1 MRNEKRRRFNMI
13 QSTHINTD
21 PGNNYLIAGQI
32 KTPQKP
38 SQIQEKSNRKL
49 TEVLNVNLEETHNL
63 YNKDRIKFSEIIPG
77 ASTSA
82 ISAKKDGSDNIE
94 TNPSAGKSP
103 SPQAEATV
111 NIIYTND
118 LHGSFLPKENGD
130 SSTGGMAYTASVIR
144 DLKNKSEGNSLLLDG
159 GDWSQGSYESGLT
172 KGKTMIKVMNNLGY
186 DAAETG
192 NHEYDWS
199 KEDLKGMAR
208 EANFPVLGANIEQEK
223 AGVLDEVK
231 PYTVKEIDG
240 VKVGIIGLITPE
252 VAELTKPQNMEGL
265 AVRDPKETAAKY
277 IKELRGKGI
286 DTIVVLSHQGE
297 EADKELARSVE
308 GIDVI
313 VGGHSHTAI
322 DKPDVVNGTLIV
334 QSGSKGEFVGHLE
347 VSIDRNSKKIV
358 ASKNELIPVN
368 TKEIKPDS
376 EVEKIIAPVLE
387 EAKKK
392 QSEVIG
398 TAEVDLNHSNRVT
411 ESSMGHIITDG
422 MREKTHSDI
431 AIINSGGIRGEL
443 KKGDITYG
451 GLYKILPFENKLVT
465 MNLTGRQIKEVLENT
480 PWTEK
485 NDLQVSGMTLDIDT
499 SKPAGERIV
508 SIKTGDTPLEMD
520 KIYRVTADDFLA
532 NGGAG
537 YNTLKKGTNVEYG
550 DLVVDT
556 VSEYIKSHQP
566 FDEETLKERRINYK

>member
-1 MRNEKRRRFNMI
+1 MI
-13 QSTHINTD
+13 QSAHINTD
-21 PGNNYLIAGQI
+21 PGNNYLIAGQL
-32 KTPQKP
+32 KTPNKP
-38 SQIQEKSNRKL
+38 LQMKELSGRNL
-49 TEVLNVNLEETHNL
+49 TEVLNINLEEAHNL
-63 YNKDRIKFSEIIPG
+63 YNKDRTKFSEIKQEENVPPG
-77 ASTSA
+77 KEGGTSSDMPHSASSGT
-82 ISAKKDGSDNIE
+82 
-94 TNPSAGKSP
+94 
-103 SPQAEATV
+103 SPQTEATV

-118 LHGSFLPKENGD
+118 LHGSFLPKENEG

-144 DLKNKSEGNSLLLDG
+144 ELKNKSEGNSLLLDG

-199 KEDLKGMAR
+199 KEDLKEMAR
-208 EANFPVLGANIEQEK
+208 EANFPVLGANLEKEK

-240 VKVGIIGLITPE
+240 VKIGIIGLITPE
-252 VAELTKPQNMEGL
+252 VAKLTKPQNMEGL
-265 AVRDPKETAAKY
+265 KVLDPKETAAKY
-277 IKELRGKGI
+277 VKELREKGI

-297 EADKELARSVE
+297 EADKELAGSVE

-334 QSGSKGEFVGHLE
+334 QSGSKGEFVGNLE
-347 VSIDRNSKKIV
+347 LSIDRESKKIV
-358 ASKNELIPVN
+358 SSKNELIPVN
-368 TKEIKPDS
+368 TKDIKPDS
-376 EVEKIIAPVLE
+376 DVEKIIAPVLE

-392 QSEVIG
+392 QSELLG
-398 TAEVDLNHSNRVT
+398 TTETDLNHSSRVT
-411 ESSMGHIITDG
+411 ESAMGHIITDG
-422 MREKTHSDI
+422 MREKTRSDI
-431 AIINSGGIRGEL
+431 AIINSGGIRGEIR
-443 KKGDITYG
+443 KGDITYG

-465 MNLTGRQIKEVLENT
+465 MNLTGRQIKEVLEHT

-485 NDLQVSGMTLDIDT
+485 NDLQVSGMTLDIDK
-499 SKPAGERIV
+499 SKPEGERIV
-508 SIKTGDTPLEMD
+508 SIKTGDKPLEMD

-537 YNTLKKGTNVEYG
+537 YDTLKKGTNTEYG

-556 VSEYIKSHQP
+556 VSEYIKSHEP
-566 FDEETLKERRINYK
+566 FNEDINKEKRINYR